1 MTSVAE
7 LPGQERA
14 NALLEQAA
22 ARPVHSYL
30 LTGPRG
36 SGVERAARALAAALV
51 APAGDERSRD
61 LVRRGVHPD
70 VVEFDPPETQI
81 RVEAARAIVEEA
93 HKSPIEGDRKVVLLL
108 DADRLNEP
116 AANKLLKTI
125 EEPPPR
131 THVILVTAAP
141 DALLETVR
149 SRCARIDLEPLAET
163 TIRAE
168 LEGTGIAPAPAALAA
183 RLAGGQLERAR
194 ELAGRL
200 GPVRAAFVDAAAQL
214 DDSGRAVADGAEAI
228 QAAQKVALTDLEEQ
242 QAQEAGELETA
253 LADAGY
259 PDRVARARRRQLE
272 ERHKRQHRRAR
283 IDALL
288 EGITALE
295 TLYRDALA
303 GSDAPV
309 RNIDR
314 DALPLEPTACIAALD
329 ACRAARAAFEFNPNE
344 GLLVENLLFRLPPVA
359 ERSDR

>member
-1 MTSVAE
+1 VTRVEAV
-7 LPGQERA
+7 PGQARAGARLER
-14 NALLEQAA
+14 AA

-51 APAGDERSRD
+51 APAGDQRARELVARS
-61 LVRRGVHPD
+61 VHPD

-108 DADRLNEP
+108 DADRLNEA

-131 THVILVTAAP
+131 THLILVTSAP
-141 DALLETVR
+141 DALLATVR
-149 SRCARIDLEPLAET
+149 SRCARIDLDPLAET
-163 TIRAE
+163 EIATA
-168 LEGTGIAPAPAALAA
+168 LEDDGVAAAPAALAA
-183 RLAGGQLERAR
+183 RLAGGQLDRAR
-194 ELAGRL
+194 GLAGRL
-200 GPVRAAFVDAAAQL
+200 GPVRAAFVDAAGAL
-214 DDSGRAVADGAEAI
+214 DGTGRAVADGAEAI
-228 QAAQKVALTDLEEQ
+228 QGALRDAMADLEEHQ
-242 QAQEAGELETA
+242 GAEAAELETA
-253 LADAGY
+253 LQEAGY
-259 PDRVARARRRQLE
+259 PERTARARRRQLE

-295 TLYRDALA
+295 SLYRDALA
-303 GSDAPV
+303 GAGVPA
-309 RNIDR
+309 RNLDR
-314 DALPLEPTACIAALD
+314 EPLRLEPGACVAALA

-344 GLLVENLLFRLPPVA
+344 GLLVEHLLFELPPVA
-359 ERSDR
+359 PAPDR